1 MAAAQTYLKI
11 GNARFLWLFIGVN
24 FTVFL
29 SVSIGKQLAGSSIEH
44 FWQRVAAKDGIAAI
58 CMPLAAVVLNG
69 LLGDLA
75 KARLV
80 FWRWQ
85 NPLPGCRAFSE
96 LMGTDPRI
104 DAAALRAK
112 HGKLPHEPKTQNTLW
127 YQLYKKH
134 TESVTVI
141 EAHRAYLLT
150 RDMTALSAVF
160 VVLFSMGVL
169 IASVGWKMTAV
180 YSAALIAQYLT
191 LSTSARNYGRRFV
204 LNVLTE
210 ESHAR

>member
-1 MAAAQTYLKI
+1 MTTEQKYLKNK
-11 GNARFLWLFIGVN
+11 NARFLWLFIGVN
-24 FTVFL
+24 LSAFL
-29 SVSIGKQLAGSSIEH
+29 SVSIGTQLTGSLIEH
-44 FWQRVAAKDGIAAI
+44 FWQRVSARDGLAAI

-112 HGKLPHEPKTQNTLW
+112 HGELPHEPKAQNTLW

-150 RDMTALSAVF
+150 RDMTAVSAVF

-169 IASVGWKMTAV
+169 IASVGWKMAAL
-180 YSAALIAQYLT
+180 YSAVLIAQYLI

-210 ESHAR
+210 ESHAK